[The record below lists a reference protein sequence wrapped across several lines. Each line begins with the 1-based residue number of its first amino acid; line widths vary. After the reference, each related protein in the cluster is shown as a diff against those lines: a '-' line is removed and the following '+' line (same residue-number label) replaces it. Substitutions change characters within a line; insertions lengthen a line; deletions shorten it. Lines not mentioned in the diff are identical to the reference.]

1 MSWFLAEFPLIFLP
15 ICYFRVDFEDLGQFY
30 FVCLFFILGGK
41 VASKEKCPDFRSPE
55 VDIYITMDFGL

>member
-1 MSWFLAEFPLIFLP
+1 MSWFLAEFSLIQFV
-15 ICYFRVDFEDLGQFY
+15 IFESILRTWVNVIL

-41 VASKEKCPDFRSPE
+41 VASKEKCPNFRSPE